1 MQFSEYDKPWAA
13 YTSPEQVLG
22 GLIFYG
28 GAHILKG
35 LITGKEKAPIEATC
49 IAELTKK
56 KTFCTYWSFIKL
68 QNVLNNQIYFNKLI

>member
-1 MQFSEYDKPWAA
+1 MQFSEYNKPWAA
-13 YTSPEQVLG
+13 YTSLEQVLW
-22 GLIFYG
+22 GLING

-56 KTFCTYWSFIKL
+56 KHFA
-68 QNVLNNQIYFNKLI
+68 LIGF